1 MIVLFQYLVLSIE
14 EGCDP
19 VNRLYYCDLSTLT
32 GGLRGLKKNEEQL
45 PFVKLIDNFDAQYE
59 LVANE
64 GPVFTFLT
72 NKDAFRYKLTR
83 VNVNFPSSWIDVIP
97 ESESD
102 VLTSATLVNKQ
113 QLVVCYMSDVK
124 HLLKLHD
131 LQSGNLLHTLPLE
144 IGSVAEISGRPEDPY
159 FFYSFTSF
167 LTPGIIY
174 RCDVSTGTPEVT
186 VLRETTV
193 ANLDRSLFET
203 RQVQLFSSNLCYEL
217 SVGLSIFHLGCFIV
231 FCFRRFIKSHCLTPQ
246 L

>member
-1 MIVLFQYLVLSIE
+1 MLSIE

-19 VNRLYYCDLSTLT
+19 VNRLYYCDLSTLP
-32 GGLRGLKKNEEQL
+32 GGLEGLKQIKEQL

-72 NKDAFRYKLTR
+72 NKDASRYKLTR

-102 VLTSATLVNKQ
+102 VLTSASLVNKQ

-131 LQSGNLLHTLPLE
+131 LQSGKLLHTLPLE
-144 IGSVAEISGRPEDPY
+144 IGSVAEISGRAEDPD

-174 RCDVSTGTPEVT
+174 RCDMSTGTPEVT
-186 VLRETTV
+186 VLRETVV

-203 RQVQLFSSNLCYEL
+203 RQVQLLTSYLC
-217 SVGLSIFHLGCFIV
+217 F
-231 FCFRRFIKSHCLTPQ
+231 FCFSKLLRDFF
-246 L
+246 